1 MDSGSGTRG
10 ATAPDGPTMAAQ
22 AERLLSLRHVSKT
35 FDGTVAVD
43 DVSLDLA
50 VGDVCGLVGPNGCGK
65 STLIKIL
72 AGVYRPDPGSEV
84 ELLGDEGTAS
94 MVFVHQDLGLVQGAS
109 VLENIALGT
118 GYQTRSG
125 WIRARAQREAT
136 VRLLEQFA
144 VPVSPDALIGDLAP
158 ANRSLVAI
166 ARAFAV
172 LQRQSAAGGGG
183 VSGAPS
189 RGLLVLDEPTAS
201 LTSEEADRVLGAATE
216 VASRGNAV
224 LFVSHRLDEI
234 LRVCTKVAVM
244 RDGRIIDV
252 TAAGNLSHQTLVELM
267 LGRPVEEIAG
277 GPPQP
282 SQTTDVLEVRG
293 LCGPRLRDVSVSVG
307 AGEIVGVTGLLGSGK
322 SELARMIA
330 GAQEAADGT
339 VIGTAEGERI
349 DVGCPRDAR
358 RAGIAYL
365 PPDRRG
371 QGAILSFTATE
382 NLTLPDLRSFLRRRG
397 LSHSAERRE
406 TLRWMDKVNVMPRSP
421 DKPFATFSGGNQQK
435 IVLAK
440 WLRLEPRMLV
450 LDEPTQA
457 IDVGAVADIY
467 RLITEYAERGLAVM
481 VMSSEW
487 EDLARICTRVYVLE
501 RGRVVAELHG
511 GALTADGI
519 GAAALGLH
527 GNDQR
532 LPAESDS

>member
-1 MDSGSGTRG
+1 MID
-10 ATAPDGPTMAAQ
+10 APMTSAQ

-72 AGVYRPDPGSEV
+72 AGVYRADPGSEV
-84 ELLGDEGTAS
+84 QLHGDEGATS
-94 MVFVHQDLGLVQGAS
+94 MVFVHQDLGLVPDAT

-136 VRLLEQFA
+136 VALLEQFD
-144 VPVSPDALIGDLAP
+144 VQVSPDALVGALAP

-166 ARAFAV
+166 ARAFAM
-172 LQRQSAAGGGG
+172 LRHSN
-183 VSGAPS
+183 
-189 RGLLVLDEPTAS
+189 GLLVLDEPTAS

-216 VASRGNAV
+216 VAARGNAV

-234 LRVCTKVAVM
+234 LRVCNKVAVM

-252 TAAGNLSHQTLVELM
+252 TATAGLAHQTLVELM
-267 LGRPVEEIAG
+267 LGRPVGAVASS
-277 GPPQP
+277 PPRP
-282 SQTTDVLEVRG
+282 KDTINVLEVRA
-293 LCGPRLRDVSVSVG
+293 LSGPRLRDVSVEVA
-307 AGEIVGVTGLLGSGK
+307 AGEVVGVTGLLGSGK

-330 GAQEAADGT
+330 GAQPVGSGT
-339 VIGTAEGERI
+339 VVAEPNGLNVEVRN
-349 DVGCPRDAR
+349 PRDAR
-358 RAGIAYL
+358 GAGIAYL

-371 QGAILSFTATE
+371 QGAVLPFTATE
-382 NLTLPDLRSFLRRRG
+382 NLTLPDLRSFFGRTG
-397 LSHSAERRE
+397 LSHRAEKRE
-406 TLRWMDKVNVMPRSP
+406 TRRWMDKVDVMPRSP

-435 IVLAK
+435 LVLAK
-440 WLRLEPRMLV
+440 WLRLEPQVLV

-457 IDVGAVADIY
+457 VDVGAVADIY
-467 RLITEYAERGLAVM
+467 RLITEYAQRGLAVM

-501 RGRVVAELHG
+501 RGRVVAELQG
-511 GALTADGI
+511 AALTADGI

-527 GNDQR
+527 GNDER
-532 LPAESDS
+532 PSAGSDS

>member
-1 MDSGSGTRG
+1 MH
-10 ATAPDGPTMAAQ
+10 PTTSAQ
-22 AERLLSLRHVSKT
+22 AERLLSLRHVSKS

-43 DVSLDLA
+43 DVSLDIA

-72 AGVYRPDPGSEV
+72 AGVYRADPGSEV
-84 ELLGDEGTAS
+84 ELLGDDGAAG
-94 MVFVHQDLGLVQGAS
+94 MVFVHQDLGLVPDAS

-136 VRLLEQFA
+136 VALLDQFS
-144 VPVSPDALIGDLAP
+144 VPVSPDALIGGLAP

-166 ARAFAV
+166 ARAFAM
-172 LQRQSAAGGGG
+172 LPRGG
-183 VSGAPS
+183 

-201 LTSEEADRVLGAATE
+201 LTSEEADRVLRAATE
-216 VASRGNAV
+216 VAAAGNAV

-234 LRVCTKVAVM
+234 LAVCTKVAVM
-244 RDGRIIDV
+244 RDGRLIDV
-252 TAAGNLSHQTLVELM
+252 TATSGLAHRTLVELM
-267 LGRPVEEIAG
+267 LGRPVEAVASS
-277 GPPQP
+277 PPAP
-282 SQTTDVLEVRG
+282 KDTNNVLEVRG
-293 LCGPRLRDVSVSVG
+293 LSGPRLRDVSVAVG

-330 GAQEAADGT
+330 GAQPAHQGA
-339 VIGTAEGERI
+339 VIGEPGGRKIEVRS
-349 DVGCPRDAR
+349 PRDAR
-358 RAGIAYL
+358 GAGIAYL

-371 QGAILSFTATE
+371 HGAILPFTATE
-382 NLTLPDLRSFLRRRG
+382 NITLPDLRSFFGPTGLRHR
-397 LSHSAERRE
+397 AEKRE
-406 TLRWMDKVNVMPRSP
+406 THRWMDKVNVMPRSP

-435 IVLAK
+435 LVLAK
-440 WLRLEPRMLV
+440 WLRLEPQVLV

-457 IDVGAVADIY
+457 VDVGAVQDIY
-467 RLITEYAERGLAVM
+467 RLITDYAQRGLAVM

-501 RGRVVAELHG
+501 RGRMVAELRG
-511 GALTADGI
+511 AALTADGI

-527 GNDQR
+527 GNDER
-532 LPAESDS
+532 SSAGSDS

>member
-1 MDSGSGTRG
+1 MIDAP
-10 ATAPDGPTMAAQ
+10 ATMTQ

-43 DVSLDLA
+43 DVSLGLA

-72 AGVYRPDPGSEV
+72 AGVYRADPGGEV
-84 ELLGDEGTAS
+84 QLHGDEGTTS
-94 MVFVHQDLGLVQGAS
+94 MVFVHQDLGLVPDAS

-125 WIRARAQREAT
+125 WIRARAQRAAT
-136 VRLLEQFA
+136 VALLDQFD
-144 VPVSPDALIGDLAP
+144 VQVSPDALIGELAP

-172 LQRQSAAGGGG
+172 LGRQSGGATPGERN
-183 VSGAPS
+183 

-216 VASRGNAV
+216 VAARGNAV

-252 TAAGNLSHQTLVELM
+252 TATAGLAHRTLVELM
-267 LGRPVEEIAG
+267 LGRPVEAVASS
-277 GPPQP
+277 PPAP
-282 SQTTDVLEVRG
+282 MDTNNVLEVRG
-293 LCGPRLRDVSVSVG
+293 VSGPRLRDVTVAVA
-307 AGEIVGVTGLLGSGK
+307 AGEVVGVTGLLGSGK

-330 GAQEAADGT
+330 GAQPVGAGV
-339 VIGTAEGERI
+339 VIGEPNGRMVEIRN
-349 DVGCPRDAR
+349 PRDAR
-358 RAGIAYL
+358 GAGIAYL

-371 QGAILSFTATE
+371 QGAILPFTATE
-382 NLTLPDLRSFLRRRG
+382 NVTLPDLRSFFGRSGLRHR
-397 LSHSAERRE
+397 AEKRE
-406 TLRWMDKVNVMPRSP
+406 TRRWMDKVDVLPRSP

-435 IVLAK
+435 LVLAK
-440 WLRLEPRMLV
+440 WLRLEPQVLV

-457 IDVGAVADIY
+457 VDVGAVADIY
-467 RLITEYAERGLAVM
+467 RLITEYAQRGLAVM

-501 RGRVVAELHG
+501 RGRVVTELG
-511 GALTADGI
+511 GAALTADAI

-527 GNDQR
+527 GNDER
-532 LPAESDS
+532 PPAESDS

>member
-1 MDSGSGTRG
+1 MH
-10 ATAPDGPTMAAQ
+10 PTTSAQ

-72 AGVYRPDPGSEV
+72 AGVYRADAGGEV
-84 ELLGDEGTAS
+84 ELLGDEGATS
-94 MVFVHQDLGLVQGAS
+94 MVFVHQDLGLVPDAS

-136 VRLLEQFA
+136 VALLDQFS
-144 VPVSPDALIGDLAP
+144 VPVSPDALIGELAP

-166 ARAFAV
+166 ARAFAM
-172 LQRQSAAGGGG
+172 LPRGH
-183 VSGAPS
+183 
-189 RGLLVLDEPTAS
+189 GLLVLDEPTAS

-216 VASRGNAV
+216 VAAAGNAV

-234 LRVCTKVAVM
+234 LAVCTKVAVM
-244 RDGRIIDV
+244 RDGRLVDV
-252 TAAGNLSHQTLVELM
+252 KATSGLAHQTLVELM
-267 LGRPVEEIAG
+267 LGRPVEAVASS
-277 GPPQP
+277 PPAP
-282 SQTTDVLEVRG
+282 KNTNNVVEVRG
-293 LCGPRLRDVSVSVG
+293 LCGPRLRDVSVEVG

-330 GAQEAADGT
+330 GAQRAHQGA
-339 VIGTAEGERI
+339 VIGEPGGRKIEVRS
-349 DVGCPRDAR
+349 PRDAR
-358 RAGIAYL
+358 DAGIAYL

-371 QGAILSFTATE
+371 QGAVLPFTATE
-382 NLTLPDLRSFLRRRG
+382 NITLPDLRSFFGRTGLRHR
-397 LSHSAERRE
+397 AEKRE
-406 TLRWMDKVNVMPRSP
+406 TRRWMDKVNVMPRSP

-435 IVLAK
+435 LVLAK
-440 WLRLEPRMLV
+440 WLRLEPQVLV

-457 IDVGAVADIY
+457 VDVGAVQDIY
-467 RLITEYAERGLAVM
+467 RLITDYAQRGLAVM

-501 RGRVVAELHG
+501 RGRMVAELRG
-511 GALTADGI
+511 AALTADGI

-527 GNDQR
+527 GNDEQ
-532 LPAESDS
+532 PSAENDS

>member
-1 MDSGSGTRG
+1 MIG
-10 ATAPDGPTMAAQ
+10 APMTTPQ
-22 AERLLSLRHVSKT
+22 AEQLLSLRHVSKT

-43 DVSLDLA
+43 DVSMDLA

-72 AGVYRPDPGSEV
+72 AGVYRADPGSEV
-84 ELLGDEGTAS
+84 QLHGDDGSTS
-94 MVFVHQDLGLVQGAS
+94 MVFVHQDLGLVPDAS

-136 VRLLEQFA
+136 VALLDQFD
-144 VPVSPDALIGDLAP
+144 VQVSPEALIGELAP

-166 ARAFAV
+166 ARAFAM
-172 LQRQSAAGGGG
+172 LRRS
-183 VSGAPS
+183 S
-189 RGLLVLDEPTAS
+189 GLLVLDEPTAS

-216 VASRGNAV
+216 VAARGNAV

-234 LRVCTKVAVM
+234 LRVCNKVAVM

-252 TAAGNLSHQTLVELM
+252 TATAGLAHQRLVELM
-267 LGRPVEEIAG
+267 LGRPVEAVASS
-277 GPPQP
+277 PPAP
-282 SQTTDVLEVRG
+282 KDTINVLEVHG
-293 LCGPRLRDVSVSVG
+293 LHGPRLRDVSVEVA
-307 AGEIVGVTGLLGSGK
+307 AGEVVGVTGLLGSGK

-330 GAQEAADGT
+330 GAQPVGSGV
-339 VIGTAEGERI
+339 VIAEPNGRK
-349 DVGCPRDAR
+349 VQVRNPRDAR
-358 RAGIAYL
+358 GAGIAYL

-371 QGAILSFTATE
+371 QGAVLPFTATE
-382 NLTLPDLRSFLRRRG
+382 NLTLPDLRSFFGRTGLRHR
-397 LSHSAERRE
+397 AEKRE
-406 TLRWMDKVNVMPRSP
+406 TRRWMDKVDVMPRSP

-435 IVLAK
+435 LVLAK
-440 WLRLEPRMLV
+440 WLRLEPQVLV

-457 IDVGAVADIY
+457 VDVGAVADIY

-501 RGRVVAELHG
+501 RGRVVAELQG
-511 GALTADGI
+511 AALTADGI

-527 GNDQR
+527 GNDER
-532 LPAESDS
+532 PSAESDS

>member
-1 MDSGSGTRG
+1 VLCR
-10 ATAPDGPTMAAQ
+10 P
-22 AERLLSLRHVSKT
+22 HVSKT

-43 DVSLDLA
+43 DVSLSLE

-72 AGVYRPDPGSEV
+72 AGVYRADPGGEV
-84 ELLGDEGTAS
+84 QLHGDEGAS
-94 MVFVHQDLGLVQGAS
+94 RMVFVHQDLGLVPDAS

-118 GYQTRSG
+118 SYQTRSG

-136 VRLLEQFA
+136 VALLEQFD
-144 VPVSPDALIGDLAP
+144 VRVSPDARIGELAP

-172 LQRQSAAGGGG
+172 LQRTSSTAADERN
-183 VSGAPS
+183 

-216 VASRGNAV
+216 VAARGSAV

-234 LRVCTKVAVM
+234 LRVCNKVAVM

-252 TAAGNLSHQTLVELM
+252 TATAGLAHQTLVELM
-267 LGRPVEEIAG
+267 LGRPIEAVASS
-277 GPPQP
+277 PPAP
-282 SQTTDVLEVRG
+282 KDTNNVLEVRG
-293 LCGPRLRDVSVSVG
+293 LHGPRLRDVSVEVA
-307 AGEIVGVTGLLGSGK
+307 AGEVVGVTGLLGSGK

-330 GAQEAADGT
+330 GAQAAH
-339 VIGTAEGERI
+339 EGVV
-349 DVGCPRDAR
+349 VGEPNGRQVEVRNPRDAR
-358 RAGIAYL
+358 GVGIAYL

-371 QGAILSFTATE
+371 QGAVLPFTATE
-382 NLTLPDLRSFLRRRG
+382 NVTLPDLRSFFGRTGLRHR
-397 LSHSAERRE
+397 AEKRE
-406 TLRWMDKVNVMPRSP
+406 THRWMDKVDVMPRSP

-435 IVLAK
+435 LVLAK
-440 WLRLEPRMLV
+440 WLRLEPQVLV

-457 IDVGAVADIY
+457 VDVGAVQDIY
-467 RLITEYAERGLAVM
+467 RLITDYAERGLAVM

-501 RGRVVAELHG
+501 RGHVVAELRG
-511 GALTADGI
+511 AALTADGI

-527 GNDQR
+527 GNDER
-532 LPAESDS
+532 PSAESDS